1 MKKKIWFFVFFL
13 LLMISISL
21 GAFFGAG
28 TLSLYQKNLLWA
40 DDASCQKYLEF
51 MEFQSGRLW
60 ELGVKAGIQMDRY
73 YLLLDD
79 EADEENFAHQLAQ
92 YLLQIVREQDWEAA
106 DAFCEQYQIQYKIYH
121 SQGRPLGGNMTT
133 ADEKDAYRF
142 SLRYI
147 NSSTGSKDGPNYII
161 YLKVDMGGIQMIQTE
176 NYWLQVFWISH
187 RYAVVLITIFAGIL
201 ALVLFVVELCLAWRT
216 EWKLGNFDKIPLDAL
231 LALSAYGCYYFIF
244 QKDYLSLYQGQFS
257 TLIVR
262 WFYAIVVALLLIFYV
277 VHRLHGKAWYREN
290 VLYGVFQFL
299 WKTAHTWCEVFQNL
313 SLVWNLVLL
322 EIGLTVL
329 ECGLMLWLIPFE
341 KALFQLLAY
350 LGILKFLVIP
360 WLMRYG
366 IAIGRIQKVTSG
378 LAAGDMEQHVDTKE
392 LPRALQKLGEDVN
405 SMGDSVS
412 LAVEQRLKS
421 ERLKTELITNVSHD
435 IKTPLTSIINFSDL
449 IVNEETENE
458 KIKDYAS
465 HLHQQSSRL
474 KKLIEDLMEASKA
487 STGNL
492 EVHLAPCDARVL
504 LGQCLGEYEERLRE
518 KGLELVVKQSEEPLR
533 IMADSRMLWR
543 VFDNLVNNICKYA
556 QKDTRVYLSAER
568 SGELARI
575 YFKNVSKYA
584 LDIAPEELLERFV
597 RGDLSRHAEGNGL
610 GLSIVSSLME
620 LQGGT
625 IHLDVDADLFKVML
639 EFPLAKEM
647 SAIREEAVLKE
658 KVGNQEKT
666 GKEEKTRIQEKNN
679 SSEKEEGKNKRKLIG
694 KKRKQKNQKEDLSIE
709 ENLLSEN
716 RNRE

>member
-1 MKKKIWFFVFFL
+1 MKKKIWFFVLFL
-13 LLMISISL
+13 LLIISISIA
-21 GAFFGAG
+21 AFCGAG

-40 DDASCQKYLEF
+40 DDASCKKYLEL
-51 MEFQSGRLW
+51 MEIQSGRLW

-92 YLLQIVREQDWEAA
+92 YLLQLVREQDWEVA

-142 SLRYI
+142 SLRYV
-147 NSSTGSKDGPNYII
+147 NSSTGNKDGPTYIV
-161 YLKVDMGGIQMIQTE
+161 YLKVNLGGIQMIQTE
-176 NYWLQVFWISH
+176 NYWLQIFWITH
-187 RYAVVLITIFAGIL
+187 RYAVEVIMIL
-201 ALVLFVVELCLAWRT
+201 ASIATLVLLIAELCLV
-216 EWKLGNFDKIPLDAL
+216 WKTKWSLGGLDKIPLDAL
-231 LALSAYGCYYFIF
+231 LVLAAYGFYYCIF
-244 QKDYLSLYQGQFS
+244 DRKYLSLYQGQFS

-262 WFYAIVVALLLIFYV
+262 WICALSAALLLIFYV
-277 VHRLHGKAWYREN
+277 GHRLHGQGWYREN
-290 VLYGVFQFL
+290 ITYGIFRFL
-299 WKTAHTWCEVFQNL
+299 SKTAHAWWEAFQNL
-313 SLVWNLVLL
+313 SLVWNLMLL
-322 EIGLTVL
+322 EIVLTVL

-350 LGILKFLVIP
+350 LGILKLLVIP
-360 WLMRYG
+360 WLLRYG
-366 IAIGRIQKVTSG
+366 IAIGKIQKVTSS
-378 LAAGDMEQHVDTKE
+378 LAAGDMEQHVAAEE
-392 LPRALQKLGEDVN
+392 LPKALQKLGKDIN

-449 IVNEETENE
+449 IEKEETENE

-556 QKDTRVYLSAER
+556 QKDTRVYLSAEK
-568 SGELARI
+568 SGELVRI
-575 YFKNVSKYA
+575 HFKNVSKYA
-584 LDIAPEELLERFV
+584 LDVAPDELLERFV

-639 EFPLAKEM
+639 EFPLVKELPT
-647 SAIREEAVLKE
+647 AQEEAIP
-658 KVGNQEKT
+658 QEKT
-666 GKEEKTRIQEKNN
+666 VKGEKAKKQTVHQEKTVSQEKTQTSGKTSNMV
-679 SSEKEEGKNKRKLIG
+679 EKEENGEKEKRFRRR
-694 KKRKQKNQKEDLSIE
+694 RKQKEV
-709 ENLLSEN
+709 
-716 RNRE
+716 